1 MSAGRLLLGEAI
13 VSARQPLPGRML
25 GYPLAVACIAAAI
38 AAAGAA
44 RAHHSYAMFDGS
56 QTRSVS
62 GTIARL
68 EWKNPHV
75 FLWIYVPS
83 RSASGGHELWAF
95 ENGSPTGLSARGW
108 TRGSFKTG
116 EKVTIEYWPLRNG
129 AKGGHFE
136 RATWADG
143 RKLTGAG
150 GPGRF

>member
-1 MSAGRLLLGEAI
+1 MRFAKALAALHLAA
-13 VSARQPLPGRML
+13 VFVLAPPG
-25 GYPLAVACIAAAI
+25 AS
-38 AAAGAA
+38 
-44 RAHHSYAMFDGS
+44 AHHSYAMFDS
-56 QTRSVS
+56 SSTRTVV
-62 GTIARL
+62 GTVAKL

-75 FLWIYVPS
+75 FLWVYVAKPG
-83 RSASGGHELWAF
+83 APGEHDLWAF

-143 RKLTGAG
+143 RKLAGAG

>member
-1 MSAGRLLLGEAI
+1 MRFASTLASFSIASALVLA
-13 VSARQPLPGRML
+13 SPG
-25 GYPLAVACIAAAI
+25 AS
-38 AAAGAA
+38 
-44 RAHHSYAMFDGS
+44 AHHSYAMFDS
-56 QTRSVS
+56 SSTRTVV
-62 GTIARL
+62 GTVAKL

-75 FLWIYVPS
+75 FLGVYVAKPG
-83 RSASGGHELWAF
+83 APGEHDLWAF

>member
-1 MSAGRLLLGEAI
+1 MRFAKIVASLSLASAFTL
-13 VSARQPLPGRML
+13 VSPG
-25 GYPLAVACIAAAI
+25 AS
-38 AAAGAA
+38 
-44 RAHHSYAMFDGS
+44 AHHSYAMFDS
-56 QTRSVS
+56 SSTRSVI
-62 GTIARL
+62 GTVAKL

-75 FLWIYVPS
+75 FLWIYVPKPGT
-83 RSASGGHELWAF
+83 SGEHDLWAF

-108 TRGSFKTG
+108 TRESFKAG

-136 RATWADG
+136 RATWPDG